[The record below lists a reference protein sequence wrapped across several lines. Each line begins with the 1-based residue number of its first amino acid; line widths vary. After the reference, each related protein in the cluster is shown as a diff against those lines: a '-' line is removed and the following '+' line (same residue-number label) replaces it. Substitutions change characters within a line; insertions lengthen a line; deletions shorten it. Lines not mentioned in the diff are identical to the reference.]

1 MYYYYSQK
9 RFASE
14 DGKGGFV
21 KEFLQQTH
29 HGDGKGVD
37 LLLSNIIHNIV
48 K

>member
-21 KEFLQQTH
+21 KKFLQQTH

-37 LLLSNIIHNIV
+37 LLLSNYIL
-48 K
+48 